1 MQTPELVT
9 LKIGKK
15 EYKVAK
21 QAQVVFYL
29 YLVSI
34 VITVLSFFVNPSH
47 GLNIMNL
54 LLSLLTLILIT
65 YVTNCLVVGKC
76 TMYAWVVVGFAV
88 LSTIVNV
95 GAFVFLLTMSGK
107 YKMEKPKTRMSK
119 RK

>member
-34 VITVLSFFVNPSH
+34 VVAVLSFFVNPAH
-47 GLNIMNL
+47 GLNIINL
-54 LLSLLTLILIT
+54 LVALFTLVLVT
-65 YVTNCLVVGKC
+65 YVTNCLVVGQC
-76 TMYAWVVVGFAV
+76 NTYAWVVVAFAA
-88 LSTIVNV
+88 LSTTFSV
-95 GAFVFLLTMSGK
+95 GAFVYLLTMSGK
-107 YKMEKPKTRMSK
+107 YKMQKPKTRGSK
-119 RK
+119 GK

>member
-29 YLVSI
+29 YLISI
-34 VITVLSFFVNPSH
+34 VIAVLSFFVNPAH
-47 GLNIMNL
+47 GLNILNL
-54 LLSLLTLILIT
+54 LLSLLTLILVT

-76 TMYAWVVVGFAV
+76 NMYAWFIVGLAAFSA
-88 LSTIVNV
+88 TINV
-95 GAFVFLLTMSGK
+95 GAFIYLLTMTGK
-107 YKMEKPKTRMSK
+107 YKMQKPKTRGSK
-119 RK
+119 GK

>member
-9 LKIGKK
+9 LKVGKK

-34 VITVLSFFVNPSH
+34 VIAVLSFFVNPAH
-47 GLNIMNL
+47 GLNFLNL
-54 LLSLLTLILIT
+54 LLSLLTLVLVT
-65 YVTNCLVVGKC
+65 YVTNCLVVGQC
-76 TMYAWVVVGFAV
+76 NTYAWVVVGFAA
-88 LSTIVNV
+88 LSTVINV

-107 YKMEKPKTRMSK
+107 YKMGKPKTRGSK
-119 RK
+119 K